1 MPVIRPVSDLR
12 NNFNEISDLCHRENE
27 PVFITKQGKGDMVI
41 MSQSHY
47 EMLLNL
53 VDLHKKLREA
63 EAQDVS
69 GDPGISHLRMMER
82 LRKRIG

>member
-12 NNFNEISDLCHRENE
+12 NKFNEISDLCHKENE

-41 MSQSHY
+41 MSQAHY

-53 VDLHKKLREA
+53 VDLCKKLREA
-63 EAQDVS
+63 EAQDAS
-69 GDPGISHLRMMER
+69 GDSGISHQKMMER